1 MGVPLLGTCPRL
13 AGMVEVE
20 AEVEVLCSTE
30 KLGVHRARGQGEGM
44 RGNPEPWWEVRE
56 VA

>member
-13 AGMVEVE
+13 AGMVEAE
-20 AEVEVLCSTE
+20 AEVLCSTE
-30 KLGVHRARGQGEGM
+30 KLGVHRDRGQGEGM
-44 RGNPEPWWEVRE
+44 RGRNPEPWWEVRE